1 MPDTTKLSCLCRV
14 RSGGVNWIPD
24 CRRQKIWSLN
34 TFTAIVQFT
43 PAHRTRHRQDGLLSG
58 VAVWI
63 ESARPLDNYVLRRS
77 ASSGRTGRACAA
89 RHTPTQNALVRRSGR
104 LNSHRL
110 TRHRQHCF
118 AVSGGQC
125 ELGKTELSPMCL
137 ACLFYVTLFRSL
149 SKVKVIGQSSPSQDR
164 DATDAGY
171 ETTVVYYAL

>member
-63 ESARPLDNYVLRRS
+63 ESARPPDKCVLRRS
-77 ASSGRTGRACAA
+77 VSGGAGSAGATAGR
-89 RHTPTQNALVRRSGR
+89 TPTQNVVVERSDR

-149 SKVKVIGQSSPSQDR
+149 SKVKVIGQSSPSQDH

-171 ETTVVYYAL
+171 ETTVVYYAS

>member
-1 MPDTTKLSCLCRV
+1 M
-14 RSGGVNWIPD
+14 SGGAG
-24 CRRQKIWSLN
+24 SAGA
-34 TFTAIVQFT
+34 TA
-43 PAHRTRHRQDGLLSG
+43 
-58 VAVWI
+58 
-63 ESARPLDNYVLRRS
+63 
-77 ASSGRTGRACAA
+77 GR
-89 RHTPTQNALVRRSGR
+89 TPTQNVVVERSDR

-110 TRHRQHCF
+110 TRHRLHCF

-125 ELGKTELSPMCL
+125 ELGKTESSPMCL